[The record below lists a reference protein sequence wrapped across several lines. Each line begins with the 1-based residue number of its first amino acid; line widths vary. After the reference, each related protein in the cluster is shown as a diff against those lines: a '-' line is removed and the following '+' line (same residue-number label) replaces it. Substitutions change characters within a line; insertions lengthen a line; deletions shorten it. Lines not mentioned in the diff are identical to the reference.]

1 MPLSSQ
7 QYVKESVEILLGQ
20 FMSFTYPH
28 LEVCGNKGYRVVD
41 DLMRGPWSPTPV
53 LAVERWGIFSERVNW
68 TTEELVVRARALMT
82 RADGLIHR
90 VQNALDARADQDK
103 PR

>member
-1 MPLSSQ
+1 MPFTSPK
-7 QYVKESVEILLGQ
+7 YGHESVEVLLGQ
-20 FMSFTYPH
+20 FMTYTYPH

-41 DLMRGPWSPTPV
+41 DTMRGPWCPTQIG
-53 LAVERWGIFSERVNW
+53 AVERWGVFTDRISW

-90 VQNALDARADQDK
+90 VQNALEVINSHE
-103 PR
+103 PSV